1 MARNEPNLKLRDLGT
16 GVDGTTFVIDQG
28 LKGLQSA
35 YGLGALVVAPFIVVL
50 FLLFTSAADRALFY
64 AFEKGHLFSYVTFH
78 GVLYS
83 ADRFRHLV
91 LSDPEKLSAVTE
103 LGWIA
108 AGFAVVW
115 LIASLI
121 IGTPVLWLYAS
132 LGKDYSADQ
141 YLQGVQKALPG
152 PAEFNELMDL
162 KIRGLDRQPTHL
174 MRFLRE
180 NLL

>member
-1 MARNEPNLKLRDLGT
+1 MAKNEPNLKLRDLGT
-16 GVDGTTFVIDQG
+16 GVDGATFVIDQG
-28 LKGLQSA
+28 IKGLQSA
-35 YGLGALVVAPFIVVL
+35 YGLGALVAAPFVVVL
-50 FLLFTSAADRALFY
+50 FLSFTSATDRALFY
-64 AFEKGHLFSYVTFH
+64 AFEKGHLFSYVPFH

-91 LSDPEKLSAVTE
+91 LSDPAKLSAVTGV
-103 LGWIA
+103 GWIA

-115 LIASLI
+115 LITSLA
-121 IGTPVLWLYAS
+121 IGTPVLWLYAL

-152 PAEFNELMDL
+152 PTEFNELMDL
-162 KIRGLDRQPTHL
+162 KIRGLDRRPTRL
-174 MRFLRE
+174 MRFLRD